1 MFPLLVAA
9 VLAATPPAPTGAEL
23 RARVDSFLRTIHAP
37 IPPAGWRRLGP
48 EAVPLLEAIVRSTEE
63 LPTRRAGAVWA
74 LVHLEGAAARP
85 VLDAMLKDREAPFV
99 VRSAAVGG
107 IGATVPAVEL
117 RAALAPALAAAED
130 VRLRA
135 RAVSVL
141 ASSNGECEAVRALV
155 ASEPEP
161 SRPFFADAAQRCTR

>member
-1 MFPLLVAA
+1 VFALLIAA
-9 VLAATPPAPTGAEL
+9 VLAATPPTPASAAL
-23 RARVDSFLRTIHAP
+23 RARVDSYLRTIHDP
-37 IPPAGWRRLGP
+37 IPPAEWRRLGP
-48 EAVPLLEAIVRSTEE
+48 EAVPVLEAIARATEE

-74 LVHLEGAAARP
+74 LVHLQGAEARP

-107 IGATVPAVEL
+107 IGATVAAADL

-135 RAVSVL
+135 RAVGLL
-141 ASSNGECEAVRALV
+141 ASSAGGCEEVRALV

-161 SRPFFADAAQRCTR
+161 TRPFFADAAQRCTR